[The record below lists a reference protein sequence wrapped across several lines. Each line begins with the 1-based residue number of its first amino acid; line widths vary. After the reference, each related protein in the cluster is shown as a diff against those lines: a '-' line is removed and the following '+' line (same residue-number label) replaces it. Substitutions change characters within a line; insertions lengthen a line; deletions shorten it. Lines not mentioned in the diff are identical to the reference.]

1 MKRKNDP
8 FAGIKITP
16 RSGKQTITYS
26 YQPGVKI
33 RFTLNPTCAAGY
45 LSRGTI
51 GLLDPQ
57 TGHLLQT
64 HTDSKSHR
72 FSDAAT
78 LELHIP
84 CPRQGETQEQVIR
97 RTVKKRTEDLIKK
110 YRYALNMNLREGKS
124 LAEMSLRTAVELY
137 ATDYVN
143 DESGSSELRKTY
155 YSQLRKL
162 AAAFEG
168 KKLKDLTSGDF
179 RDFCDAHQRKNGLEY
194 IKRLYSF
201 LTTIA
206 HREGV
211 ECPAKKKLEEYIRR
225 QERDPKIT
233 NRRLQREAAATDV
246 LPVEYEAVLDSRCWQ
261 ELGQPM
267 EALTVLLKESGLSA
281 KEVCALQWGDLLL
294 DDADLERVFV
304 RYRRDDLASYTHN
317 YTFPLS
323 PYGALYVNAW
333 RAYLEKKCPAERL
346 ADSAYIVSQD
356 ELGQK
361 AFASGELITYIRTT
375 VSAYT
380 IGYAGRIKLE
390 GMASAPGVQLFRN
403 TRRNHL
409 IEDCGLRDDPGAL
422 AFLMHQSM
430 TGQVQSD
437 SYRSFTDTTGQQYLY
452 SKLRR
457 DRHGCPT
464 PEKENTRTSIV
475 LLPDGRQEIRIP
487 PVSGSSRQ
495 GDALITLVL
504 ANVQPEDVIE
514 VHALGGCFLN
524 VSNEQ
529 QL

>member
-1 MKRKNDP
+1 MKKKNDP

-16 RSGKQTITYS
+16 HSGKQTIIYD
-26 YQPGVKI
+26 YQPGAKI
-33 RFTLNPTCAAGY
+33 RFTLNPTRAAGY

-64 HTDSKSHR
+64 RTDSKSHR

-78 LELHIP
+78 LELYIP

-97 RTVKKRTEDLIKK
+97 RTVVKRAADLIKK
-110 YRYALNMNLREGKS
+110 YRPILDIGLRSGKS
-124 LAEMSLRTAVELY
+124 LGDMSLRTAIELY
-137 ATDYVN
+137 ATDYVI
-143 DESGSSELRKTY
+143 DESSSVELRKTY
-155 YSQLRKL
+155 YNQLNKM

-168 KKLKDLTSGDF
+168 KKLTDLTSGDF
-179 RDFCDAHQRKNGLEY
+179 KRFCTSHPRKNGLEY
-194 IKRLYSF
+194 VKRLYHF
-201 LTTIA
+201 LATIA
-206 HREGV
+206 RQEGV
-211 ECPAKKKLEEYIRR
+211 ACPAQKVLVDYIRR

-294 DDADLERVFV
+294 DDTDLERVFV
-304 RYRRDDLASYTHN
+304 CYHRDDLASYTHN

-333 RAYLEKKCPAERL
+333 RAYLAESCIAERL
-346 ADSAYIVSQD
+346 SDTAYIVSQD
-356 ELGQK
+356 RFGQR
-361 AFASGELITYIRTT
+361 AFASSELITHIRTT

-390 GMASAPGVQLFRN
+390 GMTSAMGVQLLRN

-409 IEDCGLRDDPGAL
+409 IEDCALRDDPGAL

-437 SYRSFTDTTGQQYLY
+437 SYRSFTDPTGQQYLY
-452 SKLRR
+452 SKLCR
-457 DRHGCPT
+457 DRHGCPA

-475 LLPDGRQEIRIP
+475 RLPDGRQEIRIP

-504 ANVQPEDVIE
+504 TNVQPGDVIE
-514 VHALGGCFLN
+514 AHAPSGCFLDI
-524 VSNEQ
+524 SSE
-529 QL
+529 